1 MIDSYPQLLCH
12 WLGDYPL
19 QSSYMALN
27 KYQSKR
33 AATIHAIAYTL
44 PFLLLTQNPL
54 EIALIAIG
62 HGLAD
67 HYRLASVVPRI
78 TNLDWSGWVWYGWK
92 DGRSY
97 NPNEQPPYFPPELAW
112 VTHWTDQGLHLVWN
126 YLVLLL

>member
-1 MIDSYPQLLCH
+1 
-12 WLGDYPL
+12 
-19 QSSYMALN
+19 MALN

-33 AATIHAIAYTL
+33 RDHPRDRLHFAV
-44 PFLLLTQNPL
+44 FLLTQNPL

-78 TNLDWSGWVWYGWK
+78 TNLDWSNWIWYGWR

-97 NPNEQPPYFPPELAW
+97 NPNKQPPYFPPELAW
-112 VTHWTDQGLHLVWN
+112 VTHWTDQGLH
-126 YLVLLL
+126 